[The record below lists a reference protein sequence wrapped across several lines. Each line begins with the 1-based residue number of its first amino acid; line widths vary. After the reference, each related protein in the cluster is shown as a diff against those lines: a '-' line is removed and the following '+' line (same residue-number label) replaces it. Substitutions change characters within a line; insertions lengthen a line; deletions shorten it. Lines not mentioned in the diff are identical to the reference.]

1 MVDTQ
6 WRSLQQQ
13 IKYFTL
19 VTTYIHTMAVGATNV
34 ADNLLCKPVVAL
46 VFRENERERF
56 EYFFDCLFQTS
67 NISEN
72 STKVRRRGNK
82 KTWAPHKDTAQTH
95 RRISIVVV
103 FIAWRWPFQPTVIV
117 HTAETPHCLQ

>member
-67 NISEN
+67 SISKTPQRYGAGA
-72 STKVRRRGNK
+72 TKRHGRPT
-82 KTWAPHKDTAQTH
+82 KTPPKRTDA
-95 RRISIVVV
+95 
-103 FIAWRWPFQPTVIV
+103 
-117 HTAETPHCLQ
+117 